1 MRKNLSIIF
10 TLTLIATFIACRR
23 ERTFYTEENIDLS
36 NKAQLKVYDAVVSA
50 TRNYVYADNVPLTG
64 TSLAIGSTFPGNISY
79 SAINPGNKT
88 ITIRDTLLS
97 SSQLPIT
104 FTNNFEAGKYYTVF
118 LYDTLNNVK
127 FKVVEDKISIPAD
140 TSSSLRFANLIYSKT
155 AVPNVDIYSKN
166 MNREIFSNV
175 SIGQVTDFIN
185 YPSKVVDSFFVK
197 ETGTFNLLAGLLF
210 TPQEKRIYTIV
221 FRGRYQTIGITA
233 ISRTLTFFTNR

>member
-1 MRKNLSIIF
+1 
-10 TLTLIATFIACRR
+10 
-23 ERTFYTEENIDLS
+23 
-36 NKAQLKVYDAVVSA
+36 
-50 TRNYVYADNVPLTG
+50 
-64 TSLAIGSTFPGNISY
+64 
-79 SAINPGNKT
+79 
-88 ITIRDTLLS
+88 
-97 SSQLPIT
+97 
-104 FTNNFEAGKYYTVF
+104 
-118 LYDTLNNVK
+118 VK

-140 TSSSLRFANLIYSKT
+140 TSSSLRFANL
-155 AVPNVDIYSKN
+155 IYSKN